1 MRITSLVEC
10 SARIMV
16 RLASLPTGRKTS
28 AEKLSELENITRD
41 YVDQILQRLRR
52 GGLVASTRGSQG
64 GYSLSRRPAE
74 ISIGEIVRAVEGKV
88 FEEVC
93 ERYSEGPDQCHHL
106 TNCGIRPVWQRLG
119 EMIEGFLDHVAL
131 DQLTLSEPR
140 VRSELVFTK
149 DFGKDFGGRPQHD
162 KRR

>member
-10 SARIMV
+10 STRIMV
-16 RLASLPTGRKTS
+16 RLASLPSGSTMA
-28 AEKLSELENITRD
+28 AEKLSELENISRD

-52 GGLVASTRGSQG
+52 GGLVSSTRGAQG
-64 GYSLSRRPAE
+64 GYSLARRPNE
-74 ISIGEIVRAVEGKV
+74 VSIGEIVRAVEGKV

-119 EMIEGFLDHVAL
+119 EMIEGFLDQVTL
-131 DQLTLSEPR
+131 DQLSSAEPR
-140 VRSELVFTK
+140 VRQGLRKEASA
-149 DFGKDFGGRPQHD
+149 
-162 KRR
+162 